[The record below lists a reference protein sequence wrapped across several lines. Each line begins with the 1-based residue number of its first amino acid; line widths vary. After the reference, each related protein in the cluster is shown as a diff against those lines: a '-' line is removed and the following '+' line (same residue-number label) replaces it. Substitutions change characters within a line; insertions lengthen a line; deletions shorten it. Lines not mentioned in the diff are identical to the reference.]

1 MSLRTTVVA
10 LLALICGIS
19 ASIGVSN
26 LRQSPEPDNKPD
38 VTVVPVAAFD
48 IKRGT
53 LITEEMLVG
62 REWPKAMIPQ
72 GAVLLK
78 ADIVGKIA
86 MVPLAKDEP
95 IFAGKV
101 GTTPRFSGMVKEG
114 MRAYTILTPNDASL
128 VAGLIEPGDKVDVLF
143 TDRSGDEDLTG
154 GGSTTPLLQN
164 IEVLAMGQAVDPSES
179 REKKVREMR
188 SVTLLVPL
196 EMATKLALAQEMGT
210 LHLALRS
217 EKDGATADVTAV
229 TMLELLRTAY
239 PALHAADG
247 ATDKGQRL
255 KPAVAALETGAGSS
269 KDIVIRTLRGIA
281 SSSMVMRTS
290 PDGSSA
296 AAASGQ

>member
-1 MSLRTTVVA
+1 MR
-10 LLALICGIS
+10 
-19 ASIGVSN
+19 
-26 LRQSPEPDNKPD
+26 RQPEQEKTPD
-38 VTVVPVAAFD
+38 VTVVPVAASN

-53 LITEEMLVG
+53 QITEDMIVG
-62 REWPKAMIPQ
+62 REWPKSMIPQ

-78 ADIVGKIA
+78 ADILGKIA
-86 MVPLAKDEP
+86 MTPLVKDEP

-101 GTTPRFSGMVKEG
+101 GNTSRFSGTVKEG

-143 TDRSGDEDLTG
+143 TDRSGDEELTG

-164 IEVLAMGQAVDPSES
+164 IEVLAMGQAVDPNES

-196 EMATKLALAQEMGT
+196 ELAAKLALAQEMGT

-217 EKDGATADVTAV
+217 EKDSSTAHVAAV
-229 TMLELLRTAY
+229 TMLELLRSAY
-239 PALHAADG
+239 PALHADDA
-247 ATDKGQRL
+247 KPNEELRL
-255 KPAVAALETGAGSS
+255 KPTIAALESDAGSA
-269 KDIVIRTLRGIA
+269 KDVIIRTLRGVA

-290 PDGSSA
+290 SDRDSA
-296 AAASGQ
+296 VYVSGE